1 MMVGLGETED
11 EIIETMN
18 DLRKVNCDL
27 LTIGQYLRPSKKH
40 HEIDKF
46 YHPKEFT
53 KFEHIGMELGF
64 KHVAADHS
72 LEALIMQ
79 MSNIKLQKN
88 EPLYIIPYS
97 YR

>member
-53 KFEHIGMELGF
+53 ILNI
-64 KHVAADHS
+64 
-72 LEALIMQ
+72 LEW
-79 MSNIKLQKN
+79 N
-88 EPLYIIPYS
+88 
-97 YR
+97 